1 MHVCIPLYALCCLTL
16 GREVQGDLG
25 RDTIFK
31 LSVHTL
37 LQLALK
43 LHPDKCQLGGAEDAF
58 KKVSL
63 YPLYPFCAPLRRSI
77 FWAMYDYPLY
87 SF

>member
-1 MHVCIPLYALCCLTL
+1 MHVCIPLYALCCLDAL

-63 YPLYPFCAPLRRSI
+63 YP
-77 FWAMYDYPLY
+77 
-87 SF
+87 